1 MITAGRRG
9 VQETILTVMQIADK
23 VGVIFFFPPIFFFF
37 LSAQI
42 LRHKRLQLILS
53 YLV

>member
-23 VGVIFFFPPIFFFF
+23 VGVIFFFSLFFFF